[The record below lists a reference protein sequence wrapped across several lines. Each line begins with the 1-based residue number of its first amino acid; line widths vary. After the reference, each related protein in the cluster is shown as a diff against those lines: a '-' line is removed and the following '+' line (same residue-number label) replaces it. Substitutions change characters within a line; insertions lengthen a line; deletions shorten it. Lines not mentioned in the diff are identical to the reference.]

1 VANCPEPAGYSASN
15 GSHVSS
21 ALSLKSRLPP
31 GVPPTPAALRKLVT
45 NSQAHTLQALAIES
59 GVALSL
65 MAVASLGL
73 GWLIAGRVLRP
84 VHRIT
89 DTARRLSEETLHE
102 RINLTGPNDELKE
115 LADTFDAMLSRLD
128 RAFNSQR
135 RFVANASHE
144 LRTPLATERVLIDE
158 ALANR
163 GAGPVELRAILE
175 HLRVNSEET
184 EALINALLVLARS
197 ERGVERFTPTGLAE
211 LASDVVQQTR
221 PEALTR
227 AVSMSSDLKPAP
239 ALGDPA
245 LLERLVGNLVE
256 NAVRHNLPGGGWVHV
271 ATGSTGPRATLRVA
285 NSGPVV
291 APGHVAFLFE
301 PFRRGGADRTRT
313 DGGSGLGL
321 SIVRSVV
328 EAHRGQLETTAP
340 ASGGLEIT
348 VSLPIAEGVG
358 TSKKFA
364 GWQAVAFDHS
374 LST

>member
-1 VANCPEPAGYSASN
+1 
-15 GSHVSS
+15 
-21 ALSLKSRLPP
+21 
-31 GVPPTPAALRKLVT
+31 
-45 NSQAHTLQALAIES
+45 
-59 GVALSL
+59 
-65 MAVASLGL
+65 
-73 GWLIAGRVLRP
+73 
-84 VHRIT
+84 
-89 DTARRLSEETLHE
+89 
-102 RINLTGPNDELKE
+102 
-115 LADTFDAMLSRLD
+115 
-128 RAFNSQR
+128 
-135 RFVANASHE
+135 
-144 LRTPLATERVLIDE
+144 
-158 ALANR
+158 
-163 GAGPVELRAILE
+163 
-175 HLRVNSEET
+175 
-184 EALINALLVLARS
+184 
-197 ERGVERFTPTGLAE
+197 
-211 LASDVVQQTR
+211 
-221 PEALTR
+221 
-227 AVSMSSDLKPAP
+227 
-239 ALGDPA
+239 
-245 LLERLVGNLVE
+245 
-256 NAVRHNLPGGGWVHV
+256 V